1 MATGAILGSAIGGI
15 VAGAGAMAGSA
26 ISSGVSVRNANRAN
40 SLNAAMQQKML
51 DYNTRATDPSYIRQR
66 QEAAGY
72 NAALLAS
79 PNSLGQAAS
88 APNPA
93 PAQMPDTSA
102 LNGIGSGI
110 AQAVNLAIQAKRAS
124 AQNKYDD
131 ARTQQVYIEQQYQAT
146 EAMARINNIIED
158 THSKRARRQLDEI
171 LQRFQERIY
180 ENQLQMSNAQIQQ
193 IKEQTRG
200 QVMENVMSSVRM
212 RAFPEMIR
220 LDIANSAANL
230 AVQKQVE
237 RLTAKQVEAK
247 AQEIAESIART
258 GLYQEQMNTQ
268 KHVTGSARAQSA
280 VDNSTIGARIEIIKA
295 EMLRAINNTESDNV
309 VQFGQRIMRGV
320 REKVMGY

>member
-1 MATGAILGSAIGGI
+1 MATGAIIGGLAAA
-15 VAGAGAMAGSA
+15 AGTVAGSA
-26 ISSGVSVRNANRAN
+26 ISSGVSVRNTNRAN

-79 PNSLGQAAS
+79 PNSLGQAAN

-93 PAQMPDTSA
+93 PAQIPDTSA
-102 LNGIGSGI
+102 LNGVGAGI
-110 AQAVNLAIQAKRAS
+110 AQAVNLAIQAKRTS
-124 AQNKYDD
+124 AQNKYDV

-146 EAMARINNIIED
+146 EAMARINNILEN
-158 THSKRARRQLDEI
+158 TKSQRARRQLDEI
-171 LQRFQERIY
+171 LQRFQDRIY
-180 ENQLQMSNAQIQQ
+180 ENQLQMSNVQIQQ

-200 QVMENVMSSVRM
+200 QVMENVMTSVRL
-212 RAFPEMIR
+212 RSFPELIR

-237 RLTAKQVEAK
+237 RLTAKQVDVK
-247 AQEIAESIART
+247 AQEIAESIVRT

-268 KHVTGSARAQSA
+268 QQVTRSARAQADVSSRT
-280 VDNSTIGARIEIIKA
+280 VDYNVRLIKEELIKTISEQKIPKTPAQMWGFARHQNYDG
-295 EMLRAINNTESDNV
+295 L
-309 VQFGQRIMRGV
+309 
-320 REKVMGY
+320 

>member
-1 MATGAILGSAIGGI
+1 MSSGNLLGNAIGGI
-15 VAGAGAMAGSA
+15 VAAAGTVAGSA
-26 ISSGVSVRNANRAN
+26 ISSGVSVKNANSAN
-40 SLNAAMQQKML
+40 SLNALIQQKML
-51 DYNTRATDPSYIRQR
+51 DYNTRATDPGYIRQR

-93 PAQMPDTSA
+93 PAQIPDSSA
-102 LNGIGSGI
+102 LNGVGAGI

-124 AQNKYDD
+124 AQNKYDA
-131 ARTQQVYIEQQYQAT
+131 ARTQQLYIEQQYQAT
-146 EAMARINNIIED
+146 EAMARINNILEN
-158 THSKRARRQLDEI
+158 TNSQRARRQLDEI
-171 LQRFQERIY
+171 LQRFQDRIY
-180 ENQLQMSNAQIQQ
+180 ENQLQMSNVQIEQ

-200 QVMENVMSSVRM
+200 QVMENVMTSVRL
-212 RAFPEMIR
+212 RSYPEMIR

-237 RLTAKQVEAK
+237 RLTAKQVDAK

-268 KHVTGSARAQSA
+268 QQVTRSARAQADVASRT
-280 VDNSTIGARIEIIKA
+280 VDYNVRLIKEEIIKTISEQKIPKSPA
-295 EMLRAINNTESDNV
+295 
-309 VQFGQRIMRGV
+309 QFWGFGRHQNYDGL
-320 REKVMGY
+320 